1 MWILAFL
8 IGLFSGMI
16 SGMVSVGGSII
27 ATSMLILISAVF
39 QLKLNMKQI
48 VTTTA
53 FYTLFTT
60 ISGAV
65 YFWLQ
70 KLVVSKI
77 VIYFGIP
84 AVISSLISSLL
95 ANSFNDNVLQGI
107 FSFFALLAAVAT
119 FLPNSGKE
127 LEAEGGFPYF
137 TAIFLSIIVGSIGG
151 MIGVA
156 AGFLYMPIFLRLF
169 RLTIRQ
175 AVGTGMVVGGMLCV
189 GTILGKLNWE
199 YIRMDVI
206 APLAISGIIGALIGG
221 KLTSLISEKWLNLLM
236 CLIIAAIAVQTIV
249 VFLADSLMVGIP
261 VVVAVALAMSALF
274 IWLIF
279 SLNKIS
285 VKTNK
290 GNVN

>member
-8 IGLFSGMI
+8 IGLFSGII

-27 ATSMLILISAVF
+27 VTSMLILISAIF
-39 QLKLNMKQI
+39 QLKLGMKQI

-70 KLVVSKI
+70 KLVVNKI
-77 VIYFGIP
+77 VVYFGIP
-84 AVISSLISSLL
+84 AVMSSLISSLM

-107 FSFFALLAAVAT
+107 FAFFALLAAIT
-119 FLPNSGKE
+119 IILPSSGKK
-127 LEAEGGFPYF
+127 LDAEGRFPYF
-137 TAIFLSIIVGSIGG
+137 TAISLSIIVGAVGG

-169 RLTIRQ
+169 RLTVRQ

-189 GTILGKLNWE
+189 GTILGKLSWE
-199 YIRMDVI
+199 YVRVDVI
-206 APLAISGIIGALIGG
+206 VPLGISGIIGALIGG
-221 KLTSLISEKWLNLLM
+221 KLTALISEKTLNFLM
-236 CLIIAAIAVQTIV
+236 CLIIAAIAVQTII
-249 VFLADSLMVGIP
+249 VFLVNSLMVSLPIVMVATL
-261 VVVAVALAMSALF
+261 VVSVVF
-274 IWLIF
+274 VWLILTSF
-279 SLNKIS
+279 SRNLPHL
-285 VKTNK
+285 
-290 GNVN
+290 

>member
-1 MWILAFL
+1 MWTLAFF
-8 IGLFSGMI
+8 IGLFAGII

-27 ATSMLILISAVF
+27 VTSMLILLSAVF
-39 QLKLNMKQI
+39 QLKLDMKQI

-60 ISGAV
+60 ISGAI
-65 YFWLQ
+65 YFWLN
-70 KLVVSKI
+70 KLVVNKI

-107 FSFFALLAAVAT
+107 FAIFALLAAVAII
-119 FLPNSGKE
+119 LPSRNKE
-127 LEAEGGFPYF
+127 VEVDDQFPYF
-137 TAIFLSIIVGSIGG
+137 TSVFLSVIVGMVGG

-169 RLTIRQ
+169 RLSIRQ

-189 GTILGKLNWE
+189 GTILGKLSGE

-206 APLAISGIIGALIGG
+206 VPLGISGVIGAVIGG
-221 KLTSLISEKWLNLLM
+221 KLTGLISEKWLNLLM
-236 CLIIAAIAVQTIV
+236 CLIMAAIAVQTIV
-249 VFLADSLMVGIP
+249 VFLANSLMVSLP
-261 VVVAVALAMSALF
+261 VVIVAALVITVAF

-279 SLNKIS
+279 SFNKTY
-285 VKTNK
+285 VKTRT
-290 GNVN
+290 

>member
-1 MWILAFL
+1 MWALAFL
-8 IGLFSGMI
+8 IGLFSGII

-27 ATSMLILISAVF
+27 VTSMLILISAVF
-39 QLKLNMKQI
+39 HLKLDMKQI

-53 FYTLFTT
+53 FFTLFTT

-70 KLVVSKI
+70 KLVDNKI

-84 AVISSLISSLL
+84 AVISSFVSSIL

-107 FSFFALLAAVAT
+107 FAFFTLIAAVAII
-119 FLPNSGKE
+119 LPGRNKDV
-127 LEAEGGFPYF
+127 EGDNTFPYF
-137 TAIFLSIIVGSIGG
+137 ISIILSLIVGTVGG

-169 RLTIRQ
+169 RLSVRK
-175 AVGTGMVVGGMLCV
+175 AVGTGMVVGGMLCL
-189 GTILGKLNWE
+189 GTILGKLSWD

-206 APLAISGIIGALIGG
+206 VPLGLSGIIGVVIGG
-221 KLTSLISEKWLNLLM
+221 KITAFIHEKWLNLLM

-249 VFLADSLMVGIP
+249 VFLADSLMLSLPIVI
-261 VVVAVALAMSALF
+261 AVASVISAAF
-274 IWLIF
+274 IWFIF
-279 SLNKIS
+279 GVNKIY
-285 VKTNK
+285 VKSRA
-290 GNVN
+290 

>member
-1 MWILAFL
+1 MWLLAFL
-8 IGLFSGMI
+8 IGLFAGVI

-27 ATSMLILISAVF
+27 VTSMLILISAVF
-39 QLKLNMKQI
+39 QLKLDMKQI

-60 ISGAV
+60 ISGAI
-65 YFWLQ
+65 YFWLN
-70 KLVVSKI
+70 KLVVNKI

-95 ANSFNDNVLQGI
+95 ANSINDNVLQGV
-107 FSFFALLAAVAT
+107 FAFFALLAAVAIT
-119 FLPNSGKE
+119 LPSRDKE
-127 LEAEGGFPYF
+127 VKKDAQFPYV
-137 TAIFLSIIVGSIGG
+137 TSVFLSVVVGMVGG

-169 RLTIRQ
+169 RLSIRQ

-189 GTILGKLNWE
+189 GTILGKLSGE

-206 APLAISGIIGALIGG
+206 VPLGISGVIGAVIGG
-221 KLTSLISEKWLNLLM
+221 KLTSLISEQWLNLIM
-236 CLIIAAIAVQTIV
+236 CLIMAVIAVQTIV
-249 VFLADSLMVGIP
+249 VFLADSLTVSFP
-261 VVVAVALAMSALF
+261 VVIVAALAITTVF

-279 SLNKIS
+279 GFNKTY
-285 VKTNK
+285 VRTRT
-290 GNVN
+290 